1 MQTSYLRVAGI
12 GFFDTG
18 IVAAAGA
25 ATPGGVTDAAI
36 SSGVTLWQVAYLGS
50 LGTAD
55 SRSL

>member
-1 MQTSYLRVAGI
+1 LRVAGI